1 MTTRIARLDSR
12 ALIRVSGA
20 DAKPFLHNLL
30 TQDVETLS
38 EGERRFGALLSP
50 PGRLLFD
57 LFLIGEADGVLLDV
71 AADRRE
77 ALLQRLSMYRLRA
90 RVTVEA
96 DDRAVFASWPGVA
109 DGFIADP
116 RTPGL
121 GGRRY
126 GGERETDATEIDWQA
141 HRLAVGVPDP
151 ARDAPSD
158 KTYPIEADFDL
169 LNGIDFAKGCF
180 VGQETTSR
188 MKRRGA
194 IKTRML
200 PIAFDGQDAVGP
212 VKAQQGHGGGVL
224 GGGGDRLAGFIGGG
238 GGVVF
243 GLLRAGR
250 QGQGGGGDGD
260 NGDTHR
266 GSSLN
271 GRPIIALRRRLSTPD
286 RIARR
291 SPVDDRRP
299 LTPATA
305 ASILRSARRRR
316 PCP

>member
-12 ALIRVSGA
+12 ALIRVSGP

-38 EGERRFGALLSP
+38 DGDLRFGALLSP

-77 ALLQRLSMYRLRA
+77 ALLQRLSMYKLRA
-90 RVTVEA
+90 QVTVKA
-96 DDRAVFASWPGVA
+96 DDGPVFASWPEVA
-109 DGFIADP
+109 AGFTIDP
-116 RTPGL
+116 RAAGL

-126 GGERETDATEIDWQA
+126 GGAVEPNAAEPDWQT

-151 ARDAPSD
+151 ALDAPSD
-158 KTYPIEADFDL
+158 KTWPIEADFDL
-169 LNGIDFAKGCF
+169 LNGIDFRKGCF

-200 PIAFDGQDAVGP
+200 PIAFDGTPPPFGAEI
-212 VKAQQGHGGGVL
+212 L
-224 GGGGDRLAGFIGGG
+224 NGD
-238 GGVVF
+238 
-243 GLLRAGR
+243 LRAGEVLS
-250 QGQGGGGDGD
+250 GIDGGAMALLRLDRIDGALTVD
-260 NGDTHR
+260 
-266 GSSLN
+266 
-271 GRPIIALRRRLSTPD
+271 GRPVT
-286 RIARR
+286 
-291 SPVDDRRP
+291 VRRP
-299 LTPATA
+299 DWTGL
-305 ASILRSARRRR
+305 
-316 PCP
+316 